1 MAARKPRKKRTTY
14 HHGDLRNALVRA
26 ALDLV
31 GTGSVEQITLREV
44 SRRVGVNH
52 RAVYRHFTDLT
63 ALLAAVAEEGYRM
76 LLATLEQTLAPLKR
90 SAPDR
95 RLEAIGLAYVAFAVD
110 HPAHYRIMFGRRLNE
125 DGRFPQLEA
134 LAEEAYGVL
143 AGEVASGQ
151 ASGRL
156 TDLPLRETV
165 FSLWSLTHG
174 FASLM
179 LVRRIRVKRPLLE
192 SYTRHILAPFLVGL
206 RK

>member
-1 MAARKPRKKRTTY
+1 MAATKSRKKRATY

-26 ALDLV
+26 ALEIIS
-31 GTGSVEQITLREV
+31 TGSVEQITLREV

-52 RAVYRHFTDLT
+52 RAVYRHFEDLT

-76 LLATLEQTLAPLKR
+76 LLAALEDALTPLKR
-90 SAPDR
+90 ATPDR
-95 RLEAIGLAYVAFAVD
+95 RLEAIGVAYVAFALD

-125 DGRFPQLEA
+125 DGRFNELEA
-134 LAEEAYGVL
+134 LAEQAYAVL
-143 AGEVASGQ
+143 AGEVRSGQ

-156 TDLPLRETV
+156 VDLPLRETV

-174 FASLM
+174 FASLA
-179 LVRRIRVKRPLLE
+179 LVRRIRVKRSLLE
-192 SYTRHILAPFLVGL
+192 GYTRQILAPFLVGL